1 MSSDI
6 DLERRLRSHMAA
18 ERHVYQPPAEL
29 SSRVRKAIGR
39 GSIPARRPALMPQLA
54 AAAGI
59 IALVAVLSVGLA
71 WIKSGGL
78 GRAGGPAVTSP
89 SATSYRIAT
98 EHSERYL
105 LALTTG
111 VLQGTGNPDGTAC
124 LWLEQGSR
132 RVALVWPPGYSAR
145 GNPLSVYDER
155 GALIGVV
162 GKRVSLGGGGSPIE
176 GPYSVMG
183 CSGTFSYIWGVSP
196 NWGASPK

>member
-6 DLERRLRSHMAA
+6 DLEARLRSHLAV
-18 ERHVYQPPAEL
+18 ERQAYQPRPEL
-29 SSRVRKAIGR
+29 TSRIRKAIVR
-39 GSIPARRPALMPQLA
+39 GTIPARRPALMPQLA

-59 IALVAVLSVGLA
+59 IALVGVLSVGLA
-71 WIKSGGL
+71 WIKNGGL

-98 EHSERYL
+98 EHSEVYL
-105 LALTTG
+105 LSLTSG
-111 VLQGTGNPDGTAC
+111 ILQGNVNPDGTAC
-124 LWLEQGSR
+124 LWLGEGSKR
-132 RVALVWPPGYSAR
+132 EALVWPSGYNAR
-145 GNPLSVYDER
+145 GNPLSVYDQR

>member
-1 MSSDI
+1 MSSDV
-6 DLERRLRSHMAA
+6 DLEARLRSHMAA
-18 ERHVYQPPAEL
+18 EREAYQPPVEL
-29 SSRVRKAIGR
+29 TSRIRQAIHN

-59 IALVAVLSVGLA
+59 IALVAVLSFGLA
-71 WIKSGGL
+71 WIKNGGL

-89 SATSYRIAT
+89 AAMSYRIAT
-98 EHSERYL
+98 EHSEVYL

-111 VLQGTGNPDGTAC
+111 VLQGKGNPDGTAC
-124 LWLEQGSR
+124 LWLGDGSKR
-132 RVALVWPPGYSAR
+132 MALVWPPGYSAR
-145 GNPLSVYDER
+145 GNPLAVYDER

-183 CSGTFSYIWGVSP
+183 CSGTFSYIWGVAP
-196 NWGASPK
+196 NWGPSPK